1 MSRHCLGE
9 VMQALLHLILAA
21 VVVAV
26 TIGVVAFIILWH
38 EISNNIVSEV
48 GKWKAL
54 IAFSI
59 GLLMAAMIMTG

>member
-1 MSRHCLGE
+1 
-9 VMQALLHLILAA
+9 MQALLHLILAA
-21 VVVAV
+21 VVMAV

-38 EISNNIVSEV
+38 EISNIVSEV

>member
-21 VVVAV
+21 VVMAV

>member
-9 VMQALLHLILAA
+9 VMYALLHLILAA
-21 VVVAV
+21 VVMAV
-26 TIGVVAFIILWH
+26 TIGIVAFIILWH

>member
-1 MSRHCLGE
+1 LGE

-21 VVVAV
+21 VVMAV
-26 TIGVVAFIILWH
+26 TIGVVAFIFFWH
-38 EISNNIVSEV
+38 EVSDNIVSEV

>member
-1 MSRHCLGE
+1 MY
-9 VMQALLHLILAA
+9 ALLHLILAA
-21 VVVAV
+21 VVMAV
-26 TIGVVAFIILWH
+26 TIGIVAFIILWH